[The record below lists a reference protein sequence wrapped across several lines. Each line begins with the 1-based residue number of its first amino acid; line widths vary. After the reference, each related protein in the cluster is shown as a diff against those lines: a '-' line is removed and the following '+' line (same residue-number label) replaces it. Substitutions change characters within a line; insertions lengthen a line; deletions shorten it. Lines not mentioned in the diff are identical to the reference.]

1 MALEGDRIRLREL
14 RGDDDYALLVD
25 LRNDLDTQGWS
36 RTLPP
41 DFTVGMYRRRF
52 DSREYST
59 SRDLAIFIIEER
71 RTDRAVGSISYSDV
85 RDRFSAT
92 IGIALDT
99 SVWGTGIATEAMEL
113 LLRFLFVELGMRV
126 VRMWTQSG
134 NGRMLGSARKLGF
147 SEAVR
152 EREAIFKG
160 GVMRDNMMLDLLREE
175 WFALHPEEE
184 DLLPDPFR

>member
-14 RGDDDYALLVD
+14 REEDYRLLVD
-25 LRNDLDTQGWS
+25 LRNDLATQGWS

-41 DFTVGMYRRRF
+41 DFTLGMYRRRF
-52 DSREYST
+52 DAREYST
-59 SRDLAIFIIEER
+59 HRDWAIFVVEDRE
-71 RTDRAVGSISYSDV
+71 TGRAVGSISYSDV
-85 RDRFSAT
+85 QDRFSAT
-92 IGIALDT
+92 IGIALER
-99 SVWGTGIATEAMEL
+99 SVWGTGIATDASEL

-152 EREAIFKG
+152 EREAVYKDG
-160 GVMRDNMMLDLLREE
+160 ELRDNMMLDLLREE
-175 WFALHPEEE
+175 WFDLHPEEE
-184 DLLPDPFR
+184 DRLSDPFR

>member
-1 MALEGDRIRLREL
+1 VALEGDRIRLREL
-14 RGDDDYALLVD
+14 REEDYSLLVD

-36 RTLPP
+36 RALPP

-52 DSREYST
+52 DAREYST
-59 SRDLAIFIIEER
+59 QRDWAIFIVEER
-71 RTDRAVGSISYSDV
+71 ETQRAVGSISYSDTT
-85 RDRFSAT
+85 DRFSTT

-99 SVWGTGIATEAMEL
+99 SVWGTGIATEATEM

-147 SEAVR
+147 SVAVR
-152 EREAIFKG
+152 EREAMFKDG
-160 GVMRDNMMLDLLREE
+160 LMRDNMMLDMLREE

-184 DLLPDPFR
+184 DHLPDPFR